1 MITCEHGRITRRS
14 PSRVPVRP
22 RSRRHRALRRR
33 VEPAHRLDDVAV
45 QQEPRRERMGRAVDV
60 DDPPA
65 HREIPGVGRRG
76 KAGVAE
82 GDETRRRTRRRRAC
96 PPGIPRRPRRRRP
109 REGASSPPR
118 RRSGRRPRRGGRK
131 GAGAARAS
139 GRGPRGGAGGPARTA
154 SPRWKGTGGPR
165 RGQDRRSVPGSPPPP
180 LSRRRTGKGACGRGA
195 RRDGPRGTTAPRA
208 GSASTG
214 RKGGPPLRE
223 GEGDVLEGEPG
234 ERVGHSANGGPVGP
248 CGFTRRR
255 GERRASRRGPPSH
268 VPAPPSGTVMTGER
282 ETSASR
288 TSSSVVSFMFG
299 HRRARDAMWNRFP
312 GFSFRS
318 R

>member
-1 MITCEHGRITRRS
+1 MALRQPPFGGLLDVFGTIGAPVARRRQEVV
-14 PSRVPVRP
+14 PRDHLRARKDHEPFPVPGLPVRP

-33 VEPAHRLDDVAV
+33 VEPPHRLDDVAV
-45 QQEPRRERMGRAVDV
+45 QQEPRRERMGRAVHV

-82 GDETRRRTRRRRAC
+82 GDEARRERVDVERVPRGYR
-96 PPGIPRRPRRRRP
+96 RRPRRRRP
-109 REGASSPPR
+109 RGGASSPPR

-180 LSRRRTGKGACGRGA
+180 PSRRRTGKGACGRGA

-214 RKGGPPLRE
+214 R
-223 GEGDVLEGEPG
+223 
-234 ERVGHSANGGPVGP
+234 
-248 CGFTRRR
+248 R
-255 GERRASRRGPPSH
+255 GRSRASRGRG
-268 VPAPPSGTVMTGER
+268 
-282 ETSASR
+282 
-288 TSSSVVSFMFG
+288 
-299 HRRARDAMWNRFP
+299 RRARRRAW
-312 GFSFRS
+312 GGGTFRS
-318 R
+318 RRA